1 MSESSEKKLHVA
13 IITSGGA
20 GMFCGAC
27 MHDNTWTKA
36 MINQGAEATL
46 IPTYTPIRV
55 DEQNMASSQVFLGGI
70 NIYLNY
76 RSRIWSRLPRF
87 FKQWLDTPW
96 IINLATKFGVSN
108 DAHELGALTVTLLE
122 GEQGPELMEIEELA
136 QYVGDQ
142 LKPDV
147 VCLSNALL
155 SGTIKNIKEHFSGPL
170 FCILQGDDVFLE
182 ELGEPYRSRS
192 LELIR
197 ENVQQL
203 DGILVHSDYYRD
215 FMSDYLDVPA
225 DHFHKVLLGIDLE
238 GHDGTPEEN
247 TEEEPFTV
255 GFFARICK
263 EKGLHNVVEAFEIFH
278 RAHPKTRLAVGGF
291 LGKENEDYF
300 HETTKNLSALGDAF
314 QYWGSPD
321 SRSEKIA
328 FYKSLS
334 VLSVPTDYQEP
345 KGLFVLEAMAN
356 GVPVVQPAH
365 GAFPELIEK
374 TEGGLLV
381 PPGDPQALADAWE
394 KLYQDRAYHKKLAQ
408 QGYER
413 VRQFYNAELM
423 AQESLQF
430 FQKMVDS
437 SRFAKND
444 PQMTPEP

>member
-1 MSESSEKKLHVA
+1 MSEPSNRKLHVA

-27 MHDNTWTKA
+27 MHDNTWTKS

-55 DEQNMASSQVFLGGI
+55 DEENMTGSPVFLGGI
-70 NIYLNY
+70 NVYLNY
-76 RSRIWSRLPRF
+76 RSRLWRRLPRF
-87 FKQWLDTPW
+87 LKHWLNAPW

-122 GEQGPELMEIEELA
+122 GEHGPEIMEIEELA

-155 SGTIKNIKEHFSGPL
+155 SGTITKIKEHFSGPL

-182 ELGEPYRSRS
+182 ELGEPYRSKS

-197 ENVQQL
+197 QNVQQL
-203 DGILVHSDYYRD
+203 DGILVHSDYYLE

-225 DHFHKVLLGIDLE
+225 DHFQKVLLGIDLK
-238 GHDGTPEEN
+238 GYDGTPEKN
-247 TEEEPFTV
+247 TVEPFTI
-255 GFFARICK
+255 GFFARLCK
-263 EKGLHNVVEAFEIFH
+263 EKGLHNVVQAFEIFH
-278 RAHPKTRLAVGGF
+278 QSHPESRLAVGGF
-291 LGKENEDYF
+291 LGKENEAYF
-300 HETTKNLSALGDAF
+300 QETTKNLAAF
-314 QYWGSPD
+314 NDSYIYWGSPA
-321 SRSEKIA
+321 SLAEKVK
-328 FYKSLS
+328 FYQSLS
-334 VLSVPTDYQEP
+334 ILSVPTDYHEP

-374 TEGGLLV
+374 TGGGLLV
-381 PPGDPQALADAWE
+381 PPGDIQALVDAWE
-394 KLYQDRAYHKKLAQ
+394 RLYQDREFRYKLAK
-408 QGYER
+408 QGYDR
-413 VRQFYNAELM
+413 VRQFYSAELM
-423 AQESLQF
+423 ATQSLEF
-430 FQKMVDS
+430 FQNCVDS
-437 SRFAKND
+437 SASAKREPQLTPD
-444 PQMTPEP
+444 P

>member
-1 MSESSEKKLHVA
+1 MSEPSNKKLHIA

-36 MINQGAEATL
+36 IINLGAEATL

-55 DEQNMASSQVFLGGI
+55 DEQNMTGSPVFLGGI
-70 NIYLNY
+70 NIYLNF
-76 RSRIWSRLPRF
+76 RSRIWRSLPRF
-87 FKQWLDTPW
+87 FKHWLDTPW

-136 QYVGDQ
+136 QYVGEQ

-155 SGTIKNIKEHFSGPL
+155 SGTIKKIKEYFSGPL
-170 FCILQGDDVFLE
+170 FCVLQGDDVFLE
-182 ELGEPYRSRS
+182 ELGAPYRLLA

-197 ENVQQL
+197 QNIQQL
-203 DGILVHSDYYRD
+203 DGVLVHSDYYRE
-215 FMSDYLDVPA
+215 FMSDYLGVPV
-225 DHFHKVLLGIDLE
+225 DHFQKVLLGIDLE
-238 GHDGTPEEN
+238 GHDGTPNEN
-247 TEEEPFTV
+247 ADEPFTI

-263 EKGLHNVVEAFEIFH
+263 EKGLHNVVQAFEIFH
-278 RAHPKTRLAVGGF
+278 QAHPESRLAVGGF

-300 HETTKNLSALGDAF
+300 HETTKNLTALNESYK
-314 QYWGSPD
+314 YWGSPD
-321 SRSEKIA
+321 SRSEKVA

-334 VLSVPTDYQEP
+334 VLSVPTDYHEP

-394 KLYQDRAYHKKLAQ
+394 RLYQDRDYRLKLAQ

-413 VRQFYNAELM
+413 VRQFYSAELM
-423 AQESLQF
+423 AKESLKF
-430 FQKMVDS
+430 FQKTVDS
-437 SRFAKND
+437 SGFAKNE

>member
-1 MSESSEKKLHVA
+1 MPEPSSKKLHVA
-13 IITSGGA
+13 MITSGGA

-27 MHDNTWTKA
+27 MHDNTWTRA

-55 DEQNMASSQVFLGGI
+55 DEENMTGSPVFLGGI
-70 NIYLNY
+70 NVYLNY
-76 RSRIWSRLPRF
+76 RSRLWRRLPRF
-87 FKQWLDTPW
+87 MKHWLNTPW
-96 IINLATKFGVSN
+96 IINLATSFGVSN

-122 GEQGPELMEIEELA
+122 GEQGPEFKEIEELA
-136 QYVGDQ
+136 QFVGEQ

-155 SGTIKNIKEHFSGPL
+155 SGTIKTIKQHYHGPVY
-170 FCILQGDDVFLE
+170 CVLQGDDVFLE
-182 ELGEPYRSRS
+182 ELGELYHARS

-197 ENVQQL
+197 QNVQQL
-203 DGILVHSDYYRD
+203 DGVLVHSDYYRD
-215 FMSDYLDVPA
+215 FMSKYLDLPIE
-225 DHFHKVLLGIDLE
+225 HFQKMLLGIDLK
-238 GHDGTPEEN
+238 GHDGTPEDRPD
-247 TEEEPFTV
+247 EPFTI

-263 EKGLHNVVEAFEIFH
+263 EKGLHNVVQAFDLFH
-278 RAHPKTRLAVGGF
+278 KKYPDSRLSVGGF
-291 LGKENEDYF
+291 LGKESEAYF
-300 HETTKNLSALGDAF
+300 QETTGHLSALNDSY

-321 SRSEKIA
+321 SREEKVA

-334 VLSVPTDYQEP
+334 VLSVPTDYHEP

-394 KLYQDRAYHKKLAQ
+394 RLYQDKEYRRKLAQ

-413 VRQFYNAELM
+413 VRQFYSAELM
-423 AQESLQF
+423 AEESLQF
-430 FQKMVDS
+430 FQKVVAAS
-437 SRFAKND
+437 SFVKNE
-444 PQMTPEP
+444 PQLTPEP

>member
-1 MSESSEKKLHVA
+1 MSEPSNRKLHVA

-27 MHDNTWTKA
+27 MHDNTWTRA

-55 DEQNMASSQVFLGGI
+55 DEQNMTGSQVFLGGI
-70 NIYLNY
+70 NVYLNF
-76 RSRIWSRLPRF
+76 RSRLWRRIPRF
-87 FKQWLDTPW
+87 FKHWLDTPW

-122 GEQGPELMEIEELA
+122 GELGPELKEIEELA
-136 QYVGDQ
+136 QFVGNE

-155 SGTIKNIKEHFSGPL
+155 SGTIKTIKQHFSGPV
-170 FCILQGDDVFLE
+170 FCVLQGDDVFLE
-182 ELGEPYRSRS
+182 ELGEPYRGRS

-197 ENVQQL
+197 QNVQQL
-203 DGILVHSDYYRD
+203 DGVLVHSDYYRD
-215 FMSDYLDVPA
+215 FMSDYLDLPI

-238 GHDGTPEEN
+238 GHDGTPAEN
-247 TEEEPFTV
+247 PAGPFTI
-255 GFFARICK
+255 GFFARLCK
-263 EKGLHNVVEAFEIFH
+263 EKGLHNVVQAFEIFH
-278 RAHPKTRLAVGGF
+278 EKYPDSRLHVGGF
-291 LGKENEDYF
+291 LGKENEAYF
-300 HETTKNLSALGDAF
+300 RKTTKRLAARGGTY
-314 QYWGSPD
+314 QYWGSPA
-321 SRSEKIA
+321 SLAEKVD

-334 VLSVPTDYQEP
+334 VLSVPTDYHEP

-381 PPGDPQALADAWE
+381 TPGDPRELADAWE
-394 KLYQDRAYHKKLAQ
+394 RLYLDKEYRLKLAR

-413 VRQFYNAELM
+413 VRQFYSAELM
-423 AQESLQF
+423 ATESLQF
-430 FQKMVDS
+430 FQKRVDAS
-437 SRFAKND
+437 GFVKNERQLTPD
-444 PQMTPEP
+444 P

>member
-1 MSESSEKKLHVA
+1 MSEQPQKKLHVA

-27 MHDNTWTKA
+27 MHDNTWTKS

-55 DEQNMASSQVFLGGI
+55 DEQNMSGSKVFLGGI
-70 NIYLNY
+70 NVYLNY
-76 RSRIWSRLPRF
+76 RSRLWRRLPRF
-87 FKQWLDTPW
+87 LKHWLNAPW
-96 IINLATKFGVSN
+96 IINLATRFGVSN

-136 QYVGDQ
+136 QFVGEE

-155 SGTIKNIKEHFSGPL
+155 SGTIKKIKEYFSGPL

-197 ENVQQL
+197 QNIQQI
-203 DGILVHSDYYRD
+203 DGMLVHSDYYRD
-215 FMSDYLDVPA
+215 FISEYLSLPVDQI
-225 DHFHKVLLGIDLE
+225 HKVLLGINLE
-238 GHDGTPEEN
+238 GHDGKPADN
-247 TEEEPFTV
+247 LDEPFTI
-255 GFFARICK
+255 GFFARLCK
-263 EKGLHNVVEAFEIFH
+263 EKGLHNVVQAFEIFH
-278 RAHPKTRLAVGGF
+278 RSHPESRLHVGGF
-291 LGKENEDYF
+291 LGKESEDYF
-300 HETTKNLSALGDAF
+300 HETTKSLTTLGDAYK
-314 QYWGSPD
+314 YWGSPD
-321 SRSEKIA
+321 SLAEKVA
-328 FYKSLS
+328 FYKRLS
-334 VLSVPTDYQEP
+334 VLSVPTDYHEP

-374 TEGGLLV
+374 TEGGTLV
-381 PPGDPQALADAWE
+381 PPGDPQALVAAWE
-394 KLYQDRAYHKKLAQ
+394 KLYEDQEYRKQLAQ

-413 VRQFYNAELM
+413 VRQFYSSELM
-423 AQESLQF
+423 AEESLLF
-430 FQKMVDS
+430 FQKAVDS
-437 SRFAKND
+437 SGFVKNEPQLTPD
-444 PQMTPEP
+444 P

>member
-1 MSESSEKKLHVA
+1 MSEPSNKKLHVA

-27 MHDNTWTKA
+27 MHDNTWTRA
-36 MINQGAEATL
+36 MIDQGAEATL

-55 DEQNMASSQVFLGGI
+55 DEQSMAGSQIFLGGI
-70 NIYLNY
+70 NVYLNY
-76 RSRIWSRLPRF
+76 RSRLWRRLPRF
-87 FKQWLDTPW
+87 MKHWLDTPW
-96 IINLATKFGVSN
+96 IINLATSFGVSN

-136 QYVGDQ
+136 RYVGEQ

-155 SGTIKNIKEHFSGPL
+155 SGTIKTIKQHFSGPL

-182 ELGEPYRSRS
+182 ELGEPYRARS

-197 ENVQQL
+197 QNVQQL
-203 DGILVHSDYYRD
+203 DGVLVHSDYYRD
-215 FMSDYLDVPA
+215 FMSDYLDLPK
-225 DHFHKVLLGIDLE
+225 DHFQKVLLGIDLE
-238 GHDGTPEEN
+238 GHDGTPSEN
-247 TEEEPFTV
+247 PDAPFTI
-255 GFFARICK
+255 GFFARLCK
-263 EKGLHNVVEAFEIFH
+263 EKGLHNVVQAFEIFH
-278 RAHPKTRLAVGGF
+278 KAHPESRLCVGGF
-291 LGKENEDYF
+291 LGKESEAYF
-300 HETTKNLSALGDAF
+300 HETTKHLTALNDSYK
-314 QYWGSPD
+314 YWGSPD
-321 SRSEKIA
+321 SLAEKVE

-334 VLSVPTDYQEP
+334 VLSVPTDYHEP

-365 GAFPELIEK
+365 GAFPELIEQ

-394 KLYQDRAYHKKLAQ
+394 RLYQDKEFRSKLAR

-413 VRQFYNAELM
+413 VRQFYSAALM
-423 AQESLQF
+423 AEESLQF
-430 FQKMVDS
+430 FQKRVDS
-437 SRFAKND
+437 SGFVKNEPQLTPD
-444 PQMTPEP
+444 P

>member
-1 MSESSEKKLHVA
+1 MSEPSPQKLHVA

-27 MHDNTWTKA
+27 MHDNTWTRA
-36 MINQGAEATL
+36 MMLQGAEATL
-46 IPTYTPIRV
+46 VPTYTPIRV
-55 DEQNMASSQVFLGGI
+55 DEENMTGSPVFLGGI
-70 NIYLNY
+70 NVYLNY
-76 RSRIWSRLPRF
+76 RSKLWRKLPGF
-87 FKQWLDTPW
+87 MKHWLNTPW

-122 GEQGPELMEIEELA
+122 GDQGAEGREIEELA
-136 QYVGDQ
+136 QFLGSH

-147 VCLSNALL
+147 ICLSNALL
-155 SGTIKNIKEHFSGPL
+155 SGTIKKIREHFQGPL

-197 ENVQQL
+197 NNVQQV
-203 DGILVHSDYYRD
+203 DGVLVHSDYYRE
-215 FMSDYLDVPA
+215 FMSDYLDVPI
-225 DHFHKVLLGIDLE
+225 DHIHKVLLGINLE
-238 GHDGTPEEN
+238 GHDGTPADH
-247 TEEEPFTV
+247 TDEPFTI

-278 RAHPKTRLAVGGF
+278 KAHPDSRLCVGGF
-291 LGKENEDYF
+291 LGKESEAYF
-300 HETTKNLSALGDAF
+300 HETTKNLPALNESYK
-314 QYWGSPD
+314 YWGSPD
-321 SRSEKIA
+321 TREEKIA

-334 VLSVPTDYQEP
+334 VLSVPTDYHEP

-365 GAFPELIEK
+365 GAFPELIEQ
-374 TEGGLLV
+374 TAGGLLV

-394 KLYQDRAYHKKLAQ
+394 RLYQDREYRLQLAR

-413 VRQFYNAELM
+413 VRQFYSAELM
-423 AQESLQF
+423 ATESLSF
-430 FQKMVDS
+430 FQKWVD
-437 SRFAKND
+437 AAGLKQNTPQLTPD
-444 PQMTPEP
+444 P